1 MNNELSPFVAGFPTT
16 LKGPSLYTAAI
27 DTMGEQRSALIEDNW
42 ELLEQL
48 AYKGIGQCYANQT
61 EIRQKM
67 GVTAANS
74 AAVTSTFKDMLIAQA
89 QDPQTRQAFFSAL
102 KDSLLQLNPNSDQ
115 ELLDGLDE
123 LANGQ
128 IDNNPVIDMVTNMLN
143 QSDPEERYKS
153 AIEGTAALAARSI
166 IALAHVNFRK
176 QSQTIDTVDFSTFPA
191 DFDTNLKEEVELIE
205 EALLYAV
212 TNIYSGIQA
221 GDNLELICNE
231 AIQVVESNI
240 GILARIQASI
250 RRYALSLKEAGKGG
264 KSEKVGNLAAKAGDL
279 TREAYAIYAAA
290 YYMLLE
296 ENNPHRSTK
305 FDDLI
310 SSANTIQLNKTL
322 PNGKNTDIPKVGDA
336 DDGDFI
342 ETAGFVT
349 NIEAFRSNDNKLI
362 SRVTLHDPSSNT
374 SVELIGIFTH
384 LRHMGL
390 QEDSYCRLSGIY
402 HSASPLNSGNP
413 AIQIS
418 KLSINDLSKTIWRV
432 AFLDFADK
440 FVDRWPN
447 GYNIQYGL
455 APHISD
461 ANAATESKIQG
472 AGELIFKPF
481 IQKN

>member
-42 ELLEQL
+42 ELLEEL
-48 AYKGIGQCYANQT
+48 AYKGIGQCYANQF

-67 GVTAANS
+67 GVTAASS
-74 AAVTSTFKDMLIAQA
+74 AAATTTFKDMLIAQA
-89 QDPQTRQAFFSAL
+89 QDPQTRQAFFSEL
-102 KDSLLQLNPNSDQ
+102 KNSLLQLNPTTDQ

-128 IDNNPVIDMVTNMLN
+128 INNNPVIELVANLLN
-143 QSDPEERYKS
+143 QSDPEERYKG

-191 DFDTNLKEEVELIE
+191 DFDTSLKEEIELIE
-205 EALLYAV
+205 EAFLDAV
-212 TNIYSGIQA
+212 TNIYNGIKA
-221 GDNLELICNE
+221 GDNLDSICKA
-231 AIQVVESNI
+231 AISVVENNI
-240 GILARIQASI
+240 GKFARIQASI
-250 RRYALSLKEAGKGG
+250 RSYALSLKNAGKGG
-264 KSEKVGNLAAKAGDL
+264 KSEKVGNIAAKAGDL
-279 TREAYAIYAAA
+279 TREAYAIYAAS
-290 YYMLLE
+290 YYMLME

-310 SSANTIQLNKTL
+310 SSASTIQFNKTL
-322 PNGKNTDIPKVGDA
+322 PNGKNTDIPKVDNA
-336 DDGDFI
+336 NDGDFI
-342 ETAGFVT
+342 ETAGFVK

-374 SVELIGIFTH
+374 NVELIGIFTH

-402 HSASPLNSGNP
+402 HSASPLNSGKP
-413 AIQIS
+413 TIQIS
-418 KLSINDLSKTIWRV
+418 KLPINDLSKTIWKV
-432 AFLDFADK
+432 AFLDLADK

-461 ANAATESKIQG
+461 VNADTESKMQG